1 MVIIEHLIR
10 AARRGVK
17 VDVLVRPPHTLKRE
31 KLAEGVGGLRI
42 MDDVGIKIHV
52 DRLRKVAKHDWEH
65 SHALDLSDEGL
76 LADLDGVDGSGQLL
90 ALEDKD
96 DYAGS

>member
-1 MVIIEHLIR
+1 LHQ
-10 AARRGVK
+10 
-17 VDVLVRPPHTLKRE
+17 
-31 KLAEGVGGLRI
+31 
-42 MDDVGIKIHV
+42 
-52 DRLRKVAKHDWEH
+52 VAKHDWEH
-65 SHALDLSDEGL
+65 SHTLDLSDEGL